1 MADFLDSLNE
11 QQRRAACYEGGGVL
25 VLAGAGT
32 GKTRVL
38 TSRIAWLIA
47 HCNCSPRDVLAVT
60 FTNKA
65 AKEMQTRVGTLTPFR
80 AGDLALGTFHGI
92 CHRMLRRHAEAAGWE
107 KNFQILDS
115 QDQKSFIRRLLTD
128 AEIDTEE
135 FQPADCAGY
144 INRCKETGLRAS
156 DAPTESERL
165 SAMREI
171 YALYEEACKR
181 ENKLDFAELLLSSI
195 DLLSNKEELR
205 QHYAARFCHVLIDEF
220 QDTNPLQYRW
230 LKLLDSGDSVF
241 FAVGDDD
248 QSIYAFRGADPK
260 NMRRIQH
267 DLRVG
272 EIIRLEQNYRS
283 TGNIL
288 SAANRLIKTNSER
301 LGKNLF
307 TNDSDGAPVK
317 VYEAT
322 SDFAEASGIASA
334 ISGQINDNI
343 PPAEIAVLY
352 RANAQSR
359 LLEKAMMERGLPY
372 RIYGGT
378 RFFDRMEIKH
388 ALAYLR
394 LAVVNDTDALMRV
407 INTPP
412 RGIGK
417 QTITALMSGGDVF
430 AGVEESTAPKV
441 TAFRAVLQQLR
452 ALRADS
458 SLVEMARAAVEASG
472 LLAYYESRA
481 QERERAE
488 NLREFVSAA
497 EQFTPD
503 DKEEEPLL
511 AFLANAALESGE
523 GTGTAGEAVNLMTV
537 HAAKGLEFSHVHVA
551 GMEEGMF
558 PHSLSLDSPNPND
571 LEEERRLM
579 YVAVTRA
586 RKELFLYC
594 AHRRMM
600 YGNIKTHPRSR
611 FVDELQLSGANSSS
625 GSHTSNY
632 HSPKYTSP
640 KHKQRPPSPPP
651 QSDGSYRPGDVVR
664 HAKYGNG
671 VIVRCEGRGEELTV
685 EIAFKRIGIKRFLA
699 AKARL
704 ERVR

>member
-1 MADFLDSLNE
+1 M
-11 QQRRAACYEGGGVL
+11 
-25 VLAGAGT
+25 
-32 GKTRVL
+32 
-38 TSRIAWLIA
+38 
-47 HCNCSPRDVLAVT
+47 
-60 FTNKA
+60 
-65 AKEMQTRVGTLTPFR
+65 
-80 AGDLALGTFHGI
+80 
-92 CHRMLRRHAEAAGWE
+92 
-107 KNFQILDS
+107 
-115 QDQKSFIRRLLTD
+115 
-128 AEIDTEE
+128 
-135 FQPADCAGY
+135 
-144 INRCKETGLRAS
+144 
-156 DAPTESERL
+156 
-165 SAMREI
+165 
-171 YALYEEACKR
+171 
-181 ENKLDFAELLLSSI
+181 
-195 DLLSNKEELR
+195 
-205 QHYAARFCHVLIDEF
+205 LIDEF

-317 VYEAT
+317 VCEAA

-334 ISGQINDNI
+334 ISGQINDNV

-359 LLEKAMMERGLPY
+359 LLEKAMMERALPY

-394 LAVVNDTDALMRV
+394 LAVANDTDALMRV

-417 QTITALMSGGDVF
+417 QTIAALMSGGDVF
-430 AGVEESTAPKV
+430 AGVEESAAPKV

-458 SLVEMARAAVEASG
+458 PLVEMARAAVEASG
-472 LLAYYESRA
+472 LLAHYESRA

-503 DKEEEPLL
+503 DKEEEPLT

-523 GTGTAGEAVNLMTV
+523 GVGAAGEAVNLMTV

-558 PHSLSLDSPNPND
+558 PHSLSLDSPNLSD

-586 RKELFLYC
+586 RKELFLYR
-594 AHRRMM
+594 AHQRMV
-600 YGNIKTHPRSR
+600 YGTVKPHPRSR
-611 FVDELQLSGANSSS
+611 FVDELQLSGANSGS
-625 GSHTSNY
+625 GSHPSNY
-632 HSPKYTSP
+632 PSPKHLPP
-640 KHKQRPPSPPP
+640 KHKQRPPSQPP

-671 VIVRCEGRGEELTV
+671 VVVRCDGRGEELAV

-699 AKARL
+699 AKAPL